1 MLAVDRCV
9 EQQSIAG
16 DVQGL
21 CHRTLQSSRH
31 QSGPVSQAAWSLRA
45 SKGVGK
51 WTAPKEALDG
61 YDRAPKSNDREDIE

>member
-31 QSGPVSQAAWSLRA
+31 RSGPVSQVLGRA